1 MQKVFHTVDHCG
13 ICLIINEWFKSYLSN
28 RKQFV
33 SINDHISMIIFL
45 HVLVSMHRNIALVIP
60 VWASKEIKQNSTQ
73 KCSFYQAN
81 HKLIPLGGGGELII

>member
-1 MQKVFHTVDHCG
+1 
-13 ICLIINEWFKSYLSN
+13 
-28 RKQFV
+28 
-33 SINDHISMIIFL
+33 MIIFL

-60 VWASKEIKQNSTQ
+60 VWAPKEIKQNSTQ

>member
-1 MQKVFHTVDHCG
+1 
-13 ICLIINEWFKSYLSN
+13 
-28 RKQFV
+28 
-33 SINDHISMIIFL
+33 MIIFL

-81 HKLIPLGGGGELII
+81 HKLIPLGGGGELIIWGWPKGVLTSNYTN